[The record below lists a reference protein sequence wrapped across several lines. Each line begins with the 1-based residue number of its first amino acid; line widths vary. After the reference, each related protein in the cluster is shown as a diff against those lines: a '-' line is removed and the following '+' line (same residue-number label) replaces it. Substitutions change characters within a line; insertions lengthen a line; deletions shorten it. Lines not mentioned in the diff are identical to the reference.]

1 MERDYEKIGRE
12 FIDISNRH
20 NEALKEST
28 SDPREVYALI
38 DRFMEELRRLW
49 LANK

>member
-12 FIDISNRH
+12 FMEITNRH
-20 NEALKEST
+20 NEALKESS

-38 DRFMEELRRLW
+38 DRFAEELRRLW
-49 LANK
+49 LMNK